1 MIIDNTQTGLQ
12 YSDRIDVMGTGTIN
26 IDDHQQL
33 QLTTQYY
40 KSESDG
46 KHGLFLGDNFAAVT
60 GDAKAYNKDNP
71 TLTVSRHRASPDQP
85 AVLEHR
91 LLGQDLVAQIYYR
104 DESLTYYPFPT
115 LSKGAVTS
123 IGASQQKTDFTVAS

>member
-1 MIIDNTQTGLQ
+1 MSGGNDNASGRLSVSYQRYGGWYDGNGDEVIIDNTQTGLQ

-46 KHGLFLGDNFAAVT
+46 KHGLFLGRIS
-60 GDAKAYNKDNP
+60 
-71 TLTVSRHRASPDQP
+71 LRSRAMPKP
-85 AVLEHR
+85 
-91 LLGQDLVAQIYYR
+91 I
-104 DESLTYYPFPT
+104 T
-115 LSKGAVTS
+115 
-123 IGASQQKTDFTVAS
+123 KTT